1 MKCARV
7 GAAESPP
14 VKTLHSSLNNK
25 EEAVKPAK
33 INVECV
39 GVLDVSLCFC
49 VGSVRICVMY
59 RQSFISSVVFVYR

>member
-1 MKCARV
+1 
-7 GAAESPP
+7 
-14 VKTLHSSLNNK
+14 
-25 EEAVKPAK
+25 VKPAK